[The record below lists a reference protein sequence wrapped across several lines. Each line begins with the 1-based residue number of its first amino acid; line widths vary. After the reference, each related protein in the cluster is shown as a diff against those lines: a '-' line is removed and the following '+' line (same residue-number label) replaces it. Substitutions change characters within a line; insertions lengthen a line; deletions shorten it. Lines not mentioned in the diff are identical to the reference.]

1 MPPRAAPPRG
11 GARGSGGA
19 SAGGGAKRTAFSPV
33 TTPAKAG
40 DADQGGG
47 GGGGGNKYAKLQKL
61 TPSKAK
67 KSSALRVS
75 LTRDR
80 TEVTNFRVCCCGR
93 VLCWMIPPQRRSS
106 PRSRGIGSVV
116 AFPSSVRFSQ
126 RPGMRCAHIRGGARY
141 HGLDRDP
148 GRRRRDPHPASRI
161 VPAPRLVW
169 TRPRDSPRGYYHG
182 ACPRSQVLCVPYRN

>member
-80 TEVTNFRVCCCGR
+80 AEVTNFRVCCCGR
-93 VLCWMIPPQRRSS
+93 VLCWMIPHVPCWMIPHANAAGVLPFQSQVVS
-106 PRSRGIGSVV
+106 QVSGDTIWNAGDLTNKRSR
-116 AFPSSVRFSQ
+116 
-126 RPGMRCAHIRGGARY
+126 H
-141 HGLDRDP
+141 HGLDPDP

-169 TRPRDSPRGYYHG
+169 TRP
-182 ACPRSQVLCVPYRN
+182 